1 MLLEDVL
8 KEFVFD
14 CKLRKISERTIKS
27 YQNNKRA
34 VIKSYIKY
42 LMDKQLTESYVN
54 GMIKVMRAYFKY
66 AYREEYIIRNPMEK
80 ISFQKEPITLI
91 NKFTDDEVMRM
102 VRFYRGS
109 RYLDIRNQL
118 IKCMRVRNAFFAK
131 KIG

>member
-118 IKCMRVRNAFFAK
+118 IKYMRVRNAFFAK